1 MEVGCIDPGRLVFV
15 EEMATHTSLAP
26 PVYAYA
32 PVGER
37 AFLEIPR
44 NRGENT
50 TLVASLRSGGMA
62 PSMAVEGVT
71 TKEVFETYVEHFL
84 APELEPGQ
92 EVVVMDNLGAHTPER
107 VRQLIEGRGCELIY
121 LPPYSPDLLN
131 PIEEA
136 FAKIKHIPSGRCVPA
151 PRRLSSRRWGGH
163 WEVSIQKTYGILRSL
178 WLPHPG
184 AATMKDAVRSYRSH
198 PAPYDLSRT
207 RNSRHSGEQ
216 GWEAGAPLSS
226 GPSKAVGTALDSGRR
241 ALPPLGCGGAGA
253 AGHAYEERRC
263 RVHVDLTL
271 GMSLDIR

>member
-26 PVYAYA
+26 VYAYA

-44 NRGENT
+44 NRAENT

-62 PSMAVEGVT
+62 PSMAVEGAT

-92 EVVVMDNLGAHTPER
+92 EVVVMDSLGAHTPER

-136 FAKIKHIPSGRCVPA
+136 FAKIKHISSGRCVPA

-163 WEVSIQKTYGILRSL
+163 WEVSIQKTNGDSSLTVATASRRSN
-178 WLPHPG
+178 
-184 AATMKDAVRSYRSH
+184 Y
-198 PAPYDLSRT
+198 
-207 RNSRHSGEQ
+207 
-216 GWEAGAPLSS
+216 
-226 GPSKAVGTALDSGRR
+226 
-241 ALPPLGCGGAGA
+241 
-253 AGHAYEERRC
+253 ERRC
-263 RVHVDLTL
+263 EILP
-271 GMSLDIR
+271 